1 MCRFVF
7 CSLAVLCVC
16 VARAQSFVGQW
27 KGTFSAFG
35 SRETS
40 EYVLEIEETSPGVI
54 SGYSY
59 TYFYDQGQ
67 RWFTICSITGKIDRA
82 AKIVTVT
89 ETARVKGHTPPHNV
103 DCLQTHVL
111 QYFKGP
117 DGESLEGDWKPA
129 PGYDIRG
136 CGFGS
141 TVLVRRV
148 LASLKTAPA
157 PDTRKPAAHLPEGG
171 APPGGDSANVA
182 RVTRPPS
189 PKTRS
194 GAKPPAATA
203 KTHPATAPSGSS
215 AGTKPAA
222 KPRPSVNP
230 PGAKPPVAKVP
241 VAKPPVAKAPAAPGR
256 TLRADTSALT
266 IQPGG
271 DRLSAPPTAIPITP
285 PPPNVRRRTEN
296 IIQTIDLT
304 SPEIN
309 IELYDDGIID
319 HDTVTVYFNGKAV
332 VYKQMLKKQ
341 PIKATLTALPDRDN
355 DLILYADNLGDI
367 PPNTALM
374 IVHAGGE
381 QYDVRVESD
390 FDKNG
395 VVRFRLKAAAAKT
408 GQ

>member
-1 MCRFVF
+1 MC
-7 CSLAVLCVC
+7 A
-16 VARAQSFVGQW
+16 ARAQRFEGQW
-27 KGTFSAFG
+27 KGTFSSFH
-35 SRETS
+35 SPETS

-59 TYFYDQGQ
+59 TYFNERGQ
-67 RWFTICSITGKIDRA
+67 RWFTICTITGSIDRA
-82 AKIVTVT
+82 TKTVTVT
-89 ETARVKGHTPPHNV
+89 ETARIKGHTPPDES

-117 DGESLEGDWKPA
+117 DGESLEGRWKPA

-148 LASLKTAPA
+148 LASLKTPKA
-157 PDTRKPAAHLPEGG
+157 PDTREPGRHLPEGG
-171 APPGGDSANVA
+171 APD
-182 RVTRPPS
+182 T
-189 PKTRS
+189 
-194 GAKPPAATA
+194 ATA
-203 KTHPATAPSGSS
+203 TPPGVKP
-215 AGTKPAA
+215 AGTK
-222 KPRPSVNP
+222 P
-230 PGAKPPVAKVP
+230 PGAKPPGAAGKKPAATKPPVTAAHPKPGNTPPGVPAGKRPATTGP
-241 VAKPPVAKAPAAPGR
+241 VAKPPAKPHPSEKPPVATPPVIKAPAAKPPA
-256 TLRADTSALT
+256 LKADTTALK

-271 DRLSAPPTAIPITP
+271 DHLSAPPAVAAVPITP

-332 VYKQMLKKQ
+332 VNRQMLKNQ
-341 PIKATLTALPDRDN
+341 PIKVTLTALPDRDN

-395 VVRFRLKAAAAKT
+395 AIRFRLKAKDN
-408 GQ
+408 